1 MYMVIKMGK
10 NISIVSNLQYIAKKL
25 IERFNAHSISA
36 YSTQMAFFLML
47 SFFPFLIFLF
57 TILGRLSIN
66 TDLLMQVLQVF
77 FPKSVHKLAFDFIN
91 NYILVKD
98 NSVISVSIIGTL
110 WSASKG
116 VRGLMVSLNKAYEI
130 NETRNF
136 FVIKI
141 IDMLYT
147 VLIAFGVVI
156 LLALPN
162 IGVDLYNFINKY
174 IEVKWEIFTLYN
186 RIKIIILPLT
196 LILIMSLI
204 YMYAPNIKQKPRDV
218 IWGTLFSIF
227 GWSMLSYFFT
237 IFLNNFS
244 NYKLVYGSLAT
255 VIVLMLW
262 LYFASMIL
270 IIGGEINSIL
280 KKNE

>member
-1 MYMVIKMGK
+1 MKK
-10 NISIVSNLQYIAKKL
+10 NIFAISNLYYIVKKI
-25 IERFNAHSISA
+25 IERYKVHSISA
-36 YSTQMAFFLML
+36 YSAQMAFFLML
-47 SFFPFLIFLF
+47 SIFPFLIFLF
-57 TILGRLSIN
+57 TILGRLSMN

-77 FPKSVHKLAFDFIN
+77 FPESVHKLAFDFIN

-98 NSVISVSIIGTL
+98 NSVISVSIIATL

-116 VRGLMVSLNKAYEI
+116 IRGLMVSLNKAYEI
-130 NETRNF
+130 KETRSF

-141 IDMLYT
+141 IDIFYT
-147 VLIAFGVVI
+147 VSIVFVIVI

-162 IGVDLYNFINKY
+162 IGVDLYNFVNRY
-174 IEVKWEIFTLYN
+174 IEIRWEIFTLYN

-196 LILIMSLI
+196 LILLMSLI
-204 YMYAPNIKQKPRDV
+204 FMYVPNVKQKPKDV

-227 GWSMLSYFFT
+227 GWGILSYFFT
-237 IFLNNFS
+237 MFLNDFS

-255 VIVLMLW
+255 VIVLMFW
-262 LYFASMIL
+262 LYFGSMIL

>member
-1 MYMVIKMGK
+1 MNNDISVIS
-10 NISIVSNLQYIAKKL
+10 NIFYIIKKL
-25 IERFNAHSISA
+25 MKRYREHSISA
-36 YSTQMAFFLML
+36 YSAQMAFFLML
-47 SFFPFLIFLF
+47 SIFPFLIFLF
-57 TILGRLSIN
+57 TILGRLSMN

-77 FPKSVHKLAFDFIN
+77 FPESVHKLAFDFIN

-98 NSVISVSIIGTL
+98 NSVISVSIIATL

-116 VRGLMVSLNKAYEI
+116 IRGLMVSLNKAYEI
-130 NETRNF
+130 KETRGF

-141 IDMLYT
+141 IDILYT
-147 VLIAFGVVI
+147 VLIVFVIVI

-162 IGVDLYNFINKY
+162 IGVDLYNFVNRY
-174 IEVKWEIFTLYN
+174 IEIKWEIFTLYN
-186 RIKIIILPLT
+186 RIKIIMLPLT
-196 LILIMSLI
+196 LVLIMSLI
-204 YMYAPNIKQKPRDV
+204 YMYIPNIKQKPNDV

-227 GWSMLSYFFT
+227 GWATLSYFFT

-255 VIVLMLW
+255 VIILMFW
-262 LYFASMIL
+262 LYFGSMIL

-280 KKNE
+280 KKIEG